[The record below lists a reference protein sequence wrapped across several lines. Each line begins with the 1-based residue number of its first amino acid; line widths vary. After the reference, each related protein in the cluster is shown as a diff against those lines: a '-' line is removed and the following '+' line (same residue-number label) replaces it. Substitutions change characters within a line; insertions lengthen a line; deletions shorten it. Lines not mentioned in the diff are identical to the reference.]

1 MADNSVGV
9 ISLDLV
15 IKEKLDEQIGKI
27 RQSIDRSFSKPME
40 QVNASV
46 TKVFEGVVDKANR
59 VADKSAK
66 AFDKFDI
73 PIDPIERWENQLD
86 NTIDKMDSLKSTYD
100 SLQKELGKAS
110 DSGRAQKIIKQ
121 MSQIDGQMLVYAN
134 RIDNINGKIAKS
146 TGIEDTVKKP
156 AEILDK
162 LTDEIRE
169 KLGTFEISTDP
180 VERMEQELQNTREQ
194 ISLTQKKWQELKS
207 ELDSLSDEDISLG
220 LGDKLQA
227 EKLKI
232 EKSLLS
238 MQASAE
244 NMEYRINE
252 ALSGNEISPKGFVRI
267 TEGFAEIKQG
277 AVELFARIKDIS
289 KSAGKEIGSF
299 LISPLK
305 GVANTIITPFRAA
318 KNGIVK
324 LFSNIK
330 YYLENP
336 LYAIRDAGKKAFNS
350 LKSAGGKAVSALKN
364 KFSGLK
370 GSVDSLNKPFSRLG
384 KSIKSALKSAFLMA
398 GLYAAFRG
406 IKSALSDACEGNE
419 EFSKSLNEIKANLNI
434 AFQPILTA
442 VMPAINA
449 MMSGLAQAAKAL
461 ATFTSE
467 LFGSTYEKSLETVKK
482 VKEVGKEAQK
492 NSTYLASF
500 DEMNVAQDTSS
511 ESSSDSSDESGID
524 YSALDGK
531 GVELPDWAERMK
543 EAIRSGDWNGV
554 GKLLG
559 EWVNAAVGK
568 INWAKIKK
576 TVNGAAKK
584 AAQGFNGLI
593 DGVDWKKLGTA
604 AGEGANT
611 VFGGIYTFMTTFDW
625 SGFGSSIAEFLNS
638 SIKTADWGLIGRTF
652 ASKWNAVIDTAYA
665 FVTEFDWSGFGL
677 SIGES
682 VNAWFDEIDFAKAGE
697 TLSAAIS
704 GILNTAIAFLQ
715 TVDWQGIGEKVWT
728 FLKSID
734 WGGIISKLFEL
745 IGSAI
750 GAAVSLLWGFIKDAV
765 FSIRDYFREQIED
778 CGGNIVEGL
787 FMGIGGALV
796 NLGTWIKEHVFDP
809 FIDGFKKCFGI
820 HSPSTVMD
828 EQGVFIM
835 EGLLGGITSKI
846 ATVINKFKNVLK
858 KIKDVFLN
866 IPAWF
871 KKKFQDAWD
880 KVTEVFDLDTV
891 KEHFTNI
898 KDKIVEIF
906 GSLKD
911 ALKEPFNLVIDL
923 INNVI
928 DKINSFSIDVP
939 DWVTEI
945 TGIETFG
952 FDIPNIPRLAT
963 GGLATAPTLA
973 MVGDNPRARTDPEA
987 ILPVSKLQEMLDG
1000 GRSEESAQLLREIL
1014 ETLKSLDLT
1023 VFATVDRK
1031 VLFKLIQD
1039 MAKQYK
1045 RQTGRSAFE

>member
-1 MADNSVGV
+1 MSLSAGT
-9 ISLDLV
+9 ITLDLV
-15 IKEKLDEQIGKI
+15 IKEKLDEQLGKI
-27 RQSIDRSFSKPME
+27 RRNIERSFSEPME
-40 QVNASV
+40 QAADITQKSMEKAAESGAKAVKENYAEASKSV
-46 TKVFEGVVDKANR
+46 SEDLDKMIKDASKVSVPKPAKVDAPKSAPLSGGSGLASDELKKQG
-59 VADKSAK
+59 VAD
-66 AFDKFDI
+66 
-73 PIDPIERWENQLD
+73 PITEGLSKGLSE
-86 NTIDKMDSLKSTYD
+86 
-100 SLQKELGKAS
+100 A
-110 DSGRAQKIIKQ
+110 RAE
-121 MSQIDGQMLVYAN
+121 
-134 RIDNINGKIAKS
+134 
-146 TGIEDTVKKP
+146 T
-156 AEILDK
+156 DK
-162 LTDEIRE
+162 LHE
-169 KLGTFEISTDP
+169 KMKTVGEFVIPADP
-180 VERMEQELQNTREQ
+180 VERLKAQLENTKEKIGMVQARWQELQSALE
-194 ISLTQKKWQELKS
+194 SAE
-207 ELDSLSDEDISLG
+207 SDEEAAKLASQLNGVEKQLIG
-220 LGDKLQA
+220 LQ
-227 EKLKI
+227 
-232 EKSLLS
+232 S
-238 MQASAE
+238 SAE
-244 NMEYRINE
+244 NTEQKINRSLRNAFE
-252 ALSGNEISPKGFVRI
+252 PAEKETNRFKTAFSGMLTGIKTSAAKGAQSFKSS
-267 TEGFAEIKQG
+267 FG
-277 AVELFARIKDIS
+277 AAFSAVKNLGS
-289 KSAGKEIGSF
+289 KS
-299 LISPLK
+299 
-305 GVANTIITPFRAA
+305 
-318 KNGIVK
+318 
-324 LFSNIK
+324 
-330 YYLENP
+330 
-336 LYAIRDAGKKAFNS
+336 FNF
-350 LKSAGGKAVSALKN
+350 LKSVGTKAVSALKN

-370 GSVDSLNKPFSRLG
+370 GSVDGLNKPFSRLG
-384 KSIKSALKSAFLMA
+384 QSIKSALKSTFLMA

-406 IKSALSDACEGNE
+406 IKSALSEACEGNE
-419 EFSKSLNEIKANLNI
+419 EFAKSLNEIKANLNI
-434 AFQPILTA
+434 AFQPILSA
-442 VMPAINA
+442 VMPAINTL
-449 MMSGLAQAAKAL
+449 MSGLAQAAKAL

-559 EWVNAAVGK
+559 ERVNAAVSK
-568 INWAKIKK
+568 INWTKIKK
-576 TVNGAAKK
+576 TINGAAKK

-593 DGVDWKKLGTA
+593 EGIDWKKLGAA
-604 AGEGANT
+604 AGEGVNT

-625 SGFGSSIAEFLNS
+625 TGFGSSIAEFLNS

-652 ASKWNAVIDTAYA
+652 ASSWNAVIDTAYA
-665 FVTEFDWSGFGL
+665 FVTGFDWSGFGL

-704 GILNTAIAFLQ
+704 GVLDTAITFLQ

-734 WGGIISKLFEL
+734 WSGIVSRLFEL

-796 NLGTWIKEHVFDP
+796 NLGTWIKDNVFTP
-809 FIDGFKKCFGI
+809 FLEGFKKCFGI
-820 HSPSTVMD
+820 HSPSTVMS
-828 EQGVFIM
+828 EQGGFIM
-835 EGLLGGITSKI
+835 SGLLGGVSAKIT
-846 ATVINKFKNVLK
+846 AVTDKFKEVLK
-858 KIKDVFLN
+858 KIKAVFTSV
-866 IPAWF
+866 PQWF
-871 KKKFQDAWD
+871 KKKFKDAWD

-891 KEHFTNI
+891 KEHFTKI

-906 GSLKD
+906 GGLKD

-939 DWVTEI
+939 DWVTDL

-1000 GRSEESAQLLREIL
+1000 GNSDEAVRLLREIL
-1014 ETLKSLDLT
+1014 ETLRSLDLT
-1023 VFATVDRK
+1023 LFATVDKK

-1039 MAKQYK
+1039 TAKQYK